1 MVADKVPS
9 QKVEGASQRA
19 GIEEM
24 MEGMAG
30 HVASVVR
37 PVLLMEEGEVIGVDQ
52 RLDWTDV

>member
-24 MEGMAG
+24 MECMAG